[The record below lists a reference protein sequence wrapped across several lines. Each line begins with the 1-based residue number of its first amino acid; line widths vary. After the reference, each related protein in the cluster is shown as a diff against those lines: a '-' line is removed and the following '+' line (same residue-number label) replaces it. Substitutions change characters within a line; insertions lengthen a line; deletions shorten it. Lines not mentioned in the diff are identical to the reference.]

1 MSFRESIR
9 RRAGRQPSP
18 GRGTCHVSAPQ
29 PRPGG
34 STTTSP
40 YAHGHGH
47 GGSGTAD
54 GALAAGVPVVVVPL
68 FADQFENGRRLA
80 DGGAGLVVAAT
91 EATDAPRS
99 SPDRA
104 GGRAPRI
111 AAGITSVLATP
122 SDRRNARR
130 IAAEMAS
137 ARTADEVL
145 AALLRPR

>member
-29 PRPGG
+29 PRRGG
-34 STTTSP
+34 STTTSTD
-40 YAHGHGH
+40 AHRH
-47 GGSGTAD
+47 GGSGTAV

-68 FADQFENGRRLA
+68 FADQFENGRRIA
-80 DGGAGLVVAAT
+80 DGGAGLVVEAT
-91 EATDAPRS
+91 ETTGASVRRLIGQED
-99 SPDRA
+99 
-104 GGRAPRI
+104 APRI

-122 SDRRNARR
+122 SDRLNARR
-130 IAAEMAS
+130 IAADTAS